1 MILEIAKNVVDRV
14 EKQSCDARF
23 RWTPERVSFSWSCG
37 RAAYID
43 YGDEGLDLFWTSDT
57 ENN

>member
-1 MILEIAKNVVDRV
+1 MILEIAKDVVDRL

-43 YGDEGLDLFWTSDT
+43 YGGEGLDLSCT